1 MGMGRTTMQ
10 QRFLRYYAAFVT
22 WLLSAV
28 VIGFGMWEFTS
39 RDVLDIMLIVL
50 MFTPIFPL
58 AVIAVTEDAEQRRLE
73 EKRRH
78 FRVYTIR

>member
-1 MGMGRTTMQ
+1 MKY
-10 QRFLRYYAAFVT
+10 LRYYSAIVT

-28 VIGFGMWEFTS
+28 VIWFGMWEYTS
-39 RDVLDIMLIVL
+39 RDVLDIMLIIL

-58 AVIAVTEDAEQRRLE
+58 AVMAVTEDAQQRRLE

-78 FRVYTIR
+78 FRVYTLR